1 MSGIKNNS
9 PFQCPPLLA
18 LFQKRIDGDDA
29 LLHLANLRF
38 KETGLGTEFY
48 AVTPVELDRLL
59 KFKPKP
65 ETPAVAHLRRDINLF
80 EEQGRNLVMDFA
92 TKFKDQI
99 FGLVIHDQTEI
110 TTRFDEYLAALHEI
124 ESRSKKVPG
133 SPYLFVEYAAGLEPD
148 FFIEILKAIQDLEHV
163 SACIDIGHIG
173 IWQVRSAYSRN
184 HPGKDVC
191 AITPYD
197 PELPEVIRDVQK
209 AVDSGL
215 DAVLDV
221 IQALGRLEKPL
232 HFHLHDG
239 HPLSFFSP
247 FGVSDHLSFLVE
259 IPIPFEYK
267 DRRSLDPMFGPSG
280 LSRIVTES
288 LQLLGPDRVSFTLEI
303 HPTEGR
309 LPLANADYLF
319 NHWRDKT
326 NAERMNYWL
335 SILAQNHKLLFDI
348 AAKRIA
354 L

>member
-1 MSGIKNNS
+1 MTDMKKNS
-9 PFQCPPLLA
+9 PFQCPRLLA
-18 LFQKRIDGDDA
+18 LFQKRVDGDDA

-38 KETGLGTEFY
+38 KEAGLGTEFY

-59 KFKPKP
+59 KFRPRP

-80 EEQGRNLVMDFA
+80 DEQDRNLVMDFA
-92 TKFKDQI
+92 TKFKDRI
-99 FGLVIHDQTEI
+99 FGMVVHDQTET
-110 TTRFDEYLAALHEI
+110 TTRFNDYVAALHEI

-173 IWQVRSAYSRN
+173 IWQTRSAYSRN

-191 AITPYD
+191 AITPND

-215 DAVLDV
+215 DAVLNV

-239 HPLSFFSP
+239 HPLSTVSP

-267 DRRSLDPMFGPSG
+267 GRRSLDPMFGPSG
-280 LSRIVTES
+280 LSRIVAES
-288 LQLLGPDRVSFTLEI
+288 LKLLGPDRVSFTLEI
-303 HPTEGR
+303 HPAEGR

>member
-1 MSGIKNNS
+1 MSDIKNNS
-9 PFQCPPLLA
+9 PFPCPPLLA
-18 LFQKRIDGDDA
+18 LFQKGIDGDDA

-80 EEQGRNLVMDFA
+80 EEQGRNLIMDFA

-110 TTRFDEYLAALHEI
+110 TTRFDNYVAALHEI
-124 ESRSKKVPG
+124 ELRSKKVLG
-133 SPYLFVEYAAGLEPD
+133 NPYLFVEYAAGLEPD
-148 FFIEILKAIQDLEHV
+148 FFIEIFKAIQDLEHV

-173 IWQVRSAYSRN
+173 IWQVRFAYSRD

-197 PELPEVIRDVQK
+197 PELPEVIKDVQK

-215 DAVLDV
+215 DAVLNV

-239 HPLSFFSP
+239 HPLSTISP

-267 DRRSLDPMFGPSG
+267 DKRSLDPMFGPSG

-309 LPLANADYLF
+309 LPLANASYLF
-319 NHWRDKT
+319 NHWSDKT

-335 SILAQNHKLLFDI
+335 SILVQNHKLLFDI

>member
-1 MSGIKNNS
+1 MSGMKNNN
-9 PFQCPPLLA
+9 PFPCPRLLA
-18 LFQKRIDGDDA
+18 LFQKRVDGDDA

-38 KETGLGTEFY
+38 KEAGLGTEFY
-48 AVTPVELDRLL
+48 AVTPTELDRLL
-59 KFKPKP
+59 KFKPRP

-80 EEQGRNLVMDFA
+80 DEQDRNLVMDFA
-92 TKFKDQI
+92 LKFKDRI
-99 FGLVIHDQTEI
+99 FGLVVHDQTEI
-110 TTRFDEYLAALHEI
+110 TTRLDDYVAALQEI
-124 ESRSKKVPG
+124 ESRSKKVQG

-173 IWQVRSAYSRN
+173 IWQTISAYSRD

-191 AITPYD
+191 AITPND
-197 PELPEVIRDVQK
+197 PELPEVIQDIQK

-215 DAVLDV
+215 DAVLNV
-221 IQALGRLEKPL
+221 IQALSRLEKPL

-239 HPLSFFSP
+239 HPLSTFSP

-280 LSRIVTES
+280 LSRIVTKS
-288 LQLLGPDRVSFTLEI
+288 LKLLGPDRVSFTLEI

-309 LPLANADYLF
+309 LPLANADYMF
-319 NHWRDKT
+319 NHWRNKT

-335 SILAQNHKLLFDI
+335 SILAQNHKLLI
-348 AAKRIA
+348 EACKKVPSQ
-354 L
+354 